1 MLQTLFLRR
10 SLQKLIC
17 HQHKKFISSFRPR
30 QKASHPAWPIFYR
43 QNFCVL
49 DIKEWAASV
58 ASSSSSSLHSDI
70 VFSENDFKHTRKE
83 TENEF
88 LLQAVSKIVKGKETA
103 VLGSTTQNLLTLILW
118 KCKVFQNTFFIYV
131 DNMKLLPPSPQ
142 TLLTELL
149 GPRNENN
156 RDEEEK
162 CPYFSPIP
170 WVYLRFV
177 RKRLWQW

>member
-1 MLQTLFLRR
+1 MLYTLFLGR

-30 QKASHPAWPIFYR
+30 QKASHLAWPIFYR

-49 DIKEWAASV
+49 DIKEWRRRWAASV

-88 LLQAVSKIVKGKETA
+88 LLQAVIKIV
-103 VLGSTTQNLLTLILW
+103 
-118 KCKVFQNTFFIYV
+118 
-131 DNMKLLPPSPQ
+131 
-142 TLLTELL
+142 
-149 GPRNENN
+149 
-156 RDEEEK
+156 
-162 CPYFSPIP
+162 
-170 WVYLRFV
+170 
-177 RKRLWQW
+177 